1 MENYKEKLEQQLL
14 ELKEIQKHVTRSL
27 KKKERLPDLHIRVTR
42 CNKSF
47 QYYFVDR
54 KNKTQKYASVKE
66 LKRVADLVQKD
77 YETKIGAELDRQCN
91 RLENFLKLYNI
102 SCIDDIYNKYPEGKK
117 RLIIPV
123 IKKDEQY
130 IQEWRQSHPGNQN
143 PYPDEAKYYTSQGDY
158 VRSKSEKII
167 ADLLD
172 KYGIP
177 YSYEPRLELNNRHV
191 IYPDFVILNVRK
203 RKTIYWEHLG
213 MLGVVDYARKNFEK
227 IAIYEENGYNVGDN
241 LLISMESEQKPFDAK
256 GIENKI
262 KKYCI

>member
-14 ELKEIQKHVTRSL
+14 ELKEIQKNVARSL
-27 KKKERLPDLHIRVTR
+27 KRKEKLPDLHIRVTR

-47 QYYFVDR
+47 QYYFIDR
-54 KNKTQKYASVKE
+54 KNKTSKYASVRE
-66 LKRVADLVQKD
+66 LRKVTELVQKD
-77 YETKIGAELDRQCN
+77 YEARVSEELNKLSN
-91 RLENFLKLYNI
+91 RLENFIKVYNL

-117 RLIIPV
+117 RLIVPV
-123 IKKDEQY
+123 IKNDEQY
-130 IQEWRQSHPGNQN
+130 IEEWRQLHPGNQN

-213 MLGVVDYARKNFEK
+213 LLGDVDYARKNFEK
-227 IAIYEENGYNVGDN
+227 IAEYEDNGYNVGDN
-241 LLISMESEQKPFDAK
+241 LLISMESEQRFFDAK
-256 GIENKI
+256 IVEEKI
-262 KKYCI
+262 KKYCM